1 MDRACTHPRIDYRR
15 CTACG
20 LCVAVCVCGAL
31 EVHDHAVLLVHPE
44 SCDACG
50 ACEEI
55 CPEGAIDCEFAIVW
69 GEGQEPTAPPDN
81 GGDRA

>member
-1 MDRACTHPRIDYRR
+1 MDGACTHPRIDHRR

-31 EVHDHAVLLVHPE
+31 VVQGDAIVLAHPE
-44 SCDACG
+44 RCDDCG
-50 ACEEI
+50 LCEEI

-69 GEGQEPTAPPDN
+69 DEGQEPTPPRD
-81 GGDRA
+81 D